1 MKQRFLIVSLLLLS
15 ISFAWADDP
24 RMHVITYTD
33 AEINANSNQ
42 YWKSFSPSFPV
53 TVPKQG
59 VDDFYL
65 GVYTATFDDVNNVLV
80 LHQINKDASTTI
92 DAFTGV
98 LIKST
103 VAGEY
108 PLVGTASGTDY
119 SESNSLKGTGN
130 TTPTVASLKV
140 GGSETYTYIMV
151 LHKTDQVFV
160 SYGSDA
166 GTEQVPAN
174 KAYLPVT
181 PFSPGQSAAP
191 SIRIVEEP
199 EVVTTIDN
207 SEGQAAVTKIVQNG
221 QLYIIRDGVTYD
233 LMGRTIR

>member
-24 RMHVITYTD
+24 RRHVITYTD
-33 AEINANSNQ
+33 AEINANPNQ

-65 GVYTATFDDVNNVLV
+65 GVYTATFDYVNNVLV

-181 PFSPGQSAAP
+181 PIDHAP
-191 SIRIVEEP
+191 SIRMVEES

-207 SEGQAAVTKIVQNG
+207 SEEQAAVTKIVQNG